1 MGDDVVGDANSCNI
15 ILNVNKKN
23 VHTRGS
29 ASTEIYKSIFTR
41 RAVKQI
47 KTTYIK
53 EVLSPVG
60 VVNPRQR
67 LSALKETMKASNT
80 VLNMCVQVQHL
91 LSSAVRSVHVP
102 SLNLLYHA
110 AVISGMVCACLVIK
124 SSRSHSLHR
133 YVLAHSSRTLIAEM
147 FDLFFFSCSSLLK
160 QRRSHW
166 L

>member
-1 MGDDVVGDANSCNI
+1 M
-15 ILNVNKKN
+15 
-23 VHTRGS
+23 
-29 ASTEIYKSIFTR
+29 
-41 RAVKQI
+41 KQI

-60 VVNPRQR
+60 IVNPRQC

-91 LSSAVRSVHVP
+91 LSSAVRSVHVS

-124 SSRSHSLHR
+124 SSLSHSLHH

-147 FDLFFFSCSSLLK
+147 FDLFFFLLFTSKAEKIPLALKTARYNLPGDKFKHPPPSSQSALPLLVD
-160 QRRSHW
+160 HGG
-166 L
+166 